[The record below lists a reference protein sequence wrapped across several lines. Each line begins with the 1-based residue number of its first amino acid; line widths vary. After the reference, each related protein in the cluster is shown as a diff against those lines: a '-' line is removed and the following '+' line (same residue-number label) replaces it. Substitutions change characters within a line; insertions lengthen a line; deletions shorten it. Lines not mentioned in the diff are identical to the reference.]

1 MILYTKKKQWF
12 TVVVHGILLVLE
24 FREEKRTFTKVER
37 GNVDFFLSSIFIKAA
52 KLRITSKSSTRATNL
67 WNTHICSANFYI
79 ISNSH
84 RLKCSRI
91 LHHGSH
97 VLILW
102 RLARARSSGA
112 QPSHG
117 TEENQAGE
125 VDTGDIFL
133 LIFASKKAQD
143 SPSAALS
150 TSLFLIP
157 FPRDRVLA
165 GLPAIIFKP
174 RLSAPYVEQIVAK
187 LRGLHIVAQPIRFVY
202 PLSVSL
208 FSVAAKI
215 GPGLSVCSNDSK
227 FSPHLPSL

>member
-1 MILYTKKKQWF
+1 
-12 TVVVHGILLVLE
+12 
-24 FREEKRTFTKVER
+24 
-37 GNVDFFLSSIFIKAA
+37 
-52 KLRITSKSSTRATNL
+52 
-67 WNTHICSANFYI
+67 
-79 ISNSH
+79 
-84 RLKCSRI
+84 
-91 LHHGSH
+91 

-165 GLPAIIFKP
+165 GLPACENDNCQE
-174 RLSAPYVEQIVAK
+174 RLQTKQEHTI
-187 LRGLHIVAQPIRFVY
+187 
-202 PLSVSL
+202 
-208 FSVAAKI
+208 
-215 GPGLSVCSNDSK
+215 
-227 FSPHLPSL
+227 PST